1 MRNLL
6 LFSDCLSLL
15 VKSLELTLLQNVEQ
29 HEGNKEVDGLL
40 EKSFNEVWLAH
51 VTLQVC
57 KPSNKPS
64 V

>member
-1 MRNLL
+1 MRDL
-6 LFSDCLSLL
+6 LFFFDCLSLL

-29 HEGNKEVDGLL
+29 HEGSKEVDRLL
-40 EKSFNEVWLAH
+40 KKSFNEVWLAH
-51 VTLQVC
+51 VTFQVC